1 MLWVIVLAAGLMMIF
16 MTLGAKLGAVADATP
31 AELIRRQVGKPLAAF
46 VGLSVLLTT
55 ALFQSGNN
63 IGVAA
68 ALEGFI
74 DSRSVVALI
83 LVCLNAVAIAFLCVF
98 KNLYQ
103 MLERV
108 MSIFVAVMLAC
119 FAFNL
124 LQLKPDWVAMSAG
137 LLPSLSRLQFSGDML
152 PILGLMGTT
161 FVVTAA
167 YYQAYLVRQKGWKA
181 DQMVNGLLDS
191 RISATIIMLIT
202 MMLMCTAAIVFHQAA
217 PSDPNFKLSSPAAVG
232 QGLEKTFG
240 QSANAIFCLGLF
252 SAAYSSYLINSMIG
266 GFMAADGLGWPIADD
281 NWAAKLLSTAVLLV
295 GMLIGLAVLLFDY
308 DRTPMIIV
316 AQAITIVAA
325 PVVAGVL
332 LWLTASRGVMGD
344 YANGWRMNLAAAAGM
359 LILLAMA
366 GKTALVD
373 LPAAL
378 FR

>member
-1 MLWVIVLAAGLMMIF
+1 
-16 MTLGAKLGAVADATP
+16 
-31 AELIRRQVGKPLAAF
+31 
-46 VGLSVLLTT
+46 
-55 ALFQSGNN
+55 
-63 IGVAA
+63 
-68 ALEGFI
+68 
-74 DSRSVVALI
+74 
-83 LVCLNAVAIAFLCVF
+83 
-98 KNLYQ
+98 
-103 MLERV
+103 
-108 MSIFVAVMLAC
+108 
-119 FAFNL
+119 
-124 LQLKPDWVAMSAG
+124 
-137 LLPSLSRLQFSGDML
+137 
-152 PILGLMGTT
+152 
-161 FVVTAA
+161 
-167 YYQAYLVRQKGWKA
+167 
-181 DQMVNGLLDS
+181 
-191 RISATIIMLIT
+191 MLIT